1 MEWKRKGKKHTTKL
15 EPKFERMEWKL
26 NRIGMENFREKKSV
40 GYVVEMERKQNGNRM
55 EIFLAKQVET
65 NFDVMEWKWNGV
77 EKENF
82 E

>member
-1 MEWKRKGKKHTTKL
+1 
-15 EPKFERMEWKL
+15 
-26 NRIGMENFREKKSV
+26 MENLWEKNSV
-40 GYVVEMERKQNGNRM
+40 GYGEEMERKWNGNRM

>member
-1 MEWKRKGKKHTTKL
+1 MEIEQNWNGKFSGEKIGGLCGGNGKEIEWK
-15 EPKFERMEWKL
+15 
-26 NRIGMENFREKKSV
+26 S
-40 GYVVEMERKQNGNRM
+40 NGN
-55 EIFLAKQVET
+55 FLAKQVET